1 MQGHQE
7 KTHEPCSIPP
17 TPGDAECGRFYR
29 ANVPDEFHAP
39 NEEQQAG
46 SSDYS
51 VSQAFDPESSAG
63 SQAIGEHVDRNVLT
77 VGQHERRGDEGHP
90 DQCQSRELLTPLK
103 GCVEDI
109 SCKHLGSHREDDQH
123 QENARNGLFNQ
134 HHPSNPRFDRGWP
147 VGCVLSVGHI
157 LNRLFGGFHGISSVD
172 RSWVRRL

>member
-1 MQGHQE
+1 MKAVIFDRGFARTGTPRSADLKKIQKAMQGHQE

-63 SQAIGEHVDRNVLT
+63 SQAIGE
-77 VGQHERRGDEGHP
+77 
-90 DQCQSRELLTPLK
+90 
-103 GCVEDI
+103 
-109 SCKHLGSHREDDQH
+109 
-123 QENARNGLFNQ
+123 
-134 HHPSNPRFDRGWP
+134 
-147 VGCVLSVGHI
+147 
-157 LNRLFGGFHGISSVD
+157 
-172 RSWVRRL
+172 